1 MSNIFY
7 VNNSFKNVTLNRHF
21 HEEYT
26 ISLVYEGV
34 HHFSNEKESYSI
46 TPQVIQTVNPFE
58 FHSTTNS
65 SWSHLNI
72 MPTVNLIEEIA
83 SSLLQ
88 KELSS
93 KIYVDTYVK
102 DETATSLFYKM
113 FSSFEEENQ
122 NKLFKENSVIEFLE
136 YLLINHS
143 SLKKQEIKQQSL
155 NEKELLLGL
164 DYINENISNKHL
176 NLDEIS
182 LNAGYSKYHFLRE
195 FKKSFGVTPNEYV
208 QIKRVSKAREL
219 LKKDFS
225 LSSIAY
231 ESGFSDQSYMIK
243 VFKKYTGYTPS
254 KISSLK

>member
-1 MSNIFY
+1 
-7 VNNSFKNVTLNRHF
+7 
-21 HEEYT
+21 
-26 ISLVYEGV
+26 
-34 HHFSNEKESYSI
+34 
-46 TPQVIQTVNPFE
+46 
-58 FHSTTNS
+58 
-65 SWSHLNI
+65 
-72 MPTVNLIEEIA
+72 MPTVDLIQEIA
-83 SSLLQ
+83 TSLLQ

-102 DETATSLFYKM
+102 NKTATALFYKM
-113 FSSFEEENQ
+113 FSSFEAETQ
-122 NKLFKENSVIEFLE
+122 NKLFKENSLIEFLE

-155 NEKELLLGL
+155 NEKELFLGL
-164 DYINENISNKHL
+164 DYINENISNKQL

-195 FKKSFGVTPNEYV
+195 FKKNFGVTPNEYV